1 MTEQDFIDAGVVEFD
16 SNGEPYIINKPGH
29 LPDVCDAEVYY
40 LAKAHQLEVF
50 TRAGGLAKIYP
61 ATERVAGV
69 KRDDGAC
76 TIRAMTS
83 PHLREVMGRAV
94 RHKKHDARRDAL
106 VPTDCSRAVADT
118 LLERGYFP
126 GVRPLEGF
134 LGAPTITRAAR
145 IIDLPGWDQE
155 TGLYLAA
162 KAIAGYDRPTDFSR
176 KAAAQAV
183 AYLND
188 LFKTFPFCG
197 EADRCAMLAAV
208 LTAIVRQI
216 LPTAPLL
223 LITAPTPGTGKS
235 KLSEAIGIIVTGR
248 KPAVVALGQ
257 DDAETEK
264 RLGGVFL
271 AGDQIILIDNVVG
284 LIRGVFLCQIAT
296 QPTVKIRPMG
306 TSAVL
311 DVPTNSTVILNGNNL
326 TLVGD
331 IQRRVM
337 SIGLDAKMERPELR
351 HFDGDFLEGIRAN
364 RGPIVRAALTIIGA
378 YVHAGSPTLE
388 DLLPFGSFEEW
399 DAMCRRPL
407 VWLGLPDPLASAEA
421 LRDSDPD
428 LEAIRMLMDA
438 WRAKFASDWVRLADV
453 VDAAMARTGDI
464 YHNPDLYDSLQIA
477 CSEKPNSKRLGNW
490 LRKHHGRIVD
500 SALFV
505 KSGPDSHSKVA
516 KWRLSDAGSAG
527 SCGI

>member
-1 MTEQDFIDAGVVEFD
+1 MNEQAFIDAGVVEFD
-16 SNGEPYIINKPGH
+16 SNGRPYIINKPGH
-29 LPDVCDAEVYY
+29 LPDVCDAEIYY

-50 TRAGGLAKIYP
+50 TRAGGLSKIYP
-61 ATERVAGV
+61 ATDMVAGV
-69 KRDDGAC
+69 KRDEGAFA
-76 TIRAMTS
+76 IRAITS
-83 PHLREVMGRAV
+83 PHLRELLGRAV
-94 RHKKHDARRDAL
+94 RHMKHDARRNAL
-106 VPTDCSRAVADT
+106 APTDCSRAVADT

-134 LGAPTITRAAR
+134 LGAPTITRDAR

-162 KAIAGYDRPTDFSR
+162 RAISGYQRPTDFSR

-183 AYLND
+183 TYLND

-197 EADRCAMLAAV
+197 EPDRCAMLAAV
-208 LTAIVRQI
+208 LTAIVRQL
-216 LPTAPLL
+216 LPAAPLL

-271 AGDQIILIDNVVG
+271 AGDQIILIDNVDG
-284 LIRGVFLCQIAT
+284 FIRGVFLCQIAT
-296 QPTVKIRPMG
+296 QPSVKIRPMG
-306 TSAVL
+306 TSTML

-337 SIGLDAKMERPELR
+337 SIGLDAKMERPERR
-351 HFDGDFLEGIRAN
+351 HFAGDFLEDIKAN
-364 RGPIVRAALTIIGA
+364 RGPIVRAAMTIIGA
-378 YVHAGSPTLE
+378 YVHAGSPSLE
-388 DLLPFGSFEEW
+388 DLPPFGSFEEW

-421 LRDSDPD
+421 LRESDPD
-428 LEAIRMLMDA
+428 LETMRMLMGA
-438 WRAKFASDWVRLADV
+438 WRAKFASESVRLAEV
-453 VDAAMARTGDI
+453 VEAAMARTADI
-464 YHNPDLYDSLQIA
+464 YHNPDLYESLQIA
-477 CSEKPNSKRLGNW
+477 CSEKPNSRRLGNW
-490 LRKHHGRIVD
+490 LRQRHGRIVEG
-500 SALFV
+500 SMFI
-505 KSGPDSHSKVA
+505 KSGQDGHGKVA
-516 KWRLSDAGSAG
+516 KWSLVDAGSAG